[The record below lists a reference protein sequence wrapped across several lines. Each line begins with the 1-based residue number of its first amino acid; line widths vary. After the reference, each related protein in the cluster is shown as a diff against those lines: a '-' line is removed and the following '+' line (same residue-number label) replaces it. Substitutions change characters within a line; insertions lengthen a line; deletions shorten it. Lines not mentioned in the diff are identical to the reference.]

1 MAVDGVGDSLEEV
14 LGAVNREGL
23 EGMESSDGRAGIFC
37 GFEDVEGE
45 NTGAVD
51 DPMVGCPINSF
62 ADLFDGGVGG
72 CDVDDLGILGNPSV
86 IIHDI
91 GVGKL
96 VAQPISTLSA
106 S

>member
-14 LGAVNREGL
+14 VSAVNREGL
-23 EGMESSDGRAGIFC
+23 EGMESGDGCTGTFG
-37 GFEDVEGE
+37 GFEDVEGQ

-51 DPMVGCPINSF
+51 DPMVGVPINTV
-62 ADLFDGGVGG
+62 ADLFNGGVGG
-72 CDVDDLGILGNPSV
+72 CDEDDFGELWNLDV
-86 IIHDI
+86 FIHDI

-96 VAQPISTLSA
+96 VAQPISTFSA